1 MKTILVPIDFSDNA
15 QKALMVA
22 ATIAARTG
30 SNLEIIHI
38 NTAVAYAPP
47 LPEYY
52 AVDQID
58 MTEYDDTALKEL
70 LKLKQA
76 VNAVPGLEKVEIE
89 TRVEDGF
96 LYATLN
102 SATTERK
109 AWLIVMGTKGAQG
122 AVEFFVGSNT
132 EKVIRT
138 APCPVLAVP
147 EAAGAFD
154 LNKVVMASTLR
165 PEQTDV
171 FYKLAE
177 WQQYY
182 PFAVQ
187 LLYLNNPAGLEE
199 KTHIEQAVREMS
211 DMANLQN
218 VTAFVDG
225 NTFDETS
232 SILQFAIDQQADLI
246 VMGTHQRQGLSHL
259 LFGSLTEDTAN
270 HSRTP
275 VLSIPI

>member
-15 QKALMVA
+15 RKALMVA
-22 ATIAARTG
+22 AKIAAHTE
-30 SNLEIIHI
+30 SKLEIIHI

-58 MTEYDDTALKEL
+58 MTEYDDTASQEL
-70 LKLKQA
+70 LKLKLE
-76 VNAVPGLEKVEIE
+76 VNAVSGLEKVEIE

-102 SATTERK
+102 SAATERK

-147 EAAGAFD
+147 EAAGEFD
-154 LNKVVMASTLR
+154 LQKVVVASTLR
-165 PEQTDV
+165 PEQNDV

-177 WQQYY
+177 WQHYY

-187 LLYLNNPAGLEE
+187 LLYLNNPAGFEE
-199 KTHIEQAVREMS
+199 KAHIEQAVKEMS

-218 VTAFVDG
+218 VTAFVDV
-225 NTFDETS
+225 NTFDETA
-232 SILQFAIDQQADLI
+232 SILQFALDQQADLI

-270 HSRTP
+270 HSQTP
-275 VLSIPI
+275 VLSIPV

>member
-1 MKTILVPIDFSDNA
+1 MKTIIVPTDFSDNA
-15 QKALMVA
+15 KKALVVA
-22 ATIAARTG
+22 AKIAAQTG
-30 SNLEIIHI
+30 SKLEIIHI
-38 NTAVAYAPP
+38 NTSVAYAPP

-58 MTEYDDTALKEL
+58 MTEYDNTAAQELLNLKEEL
-70 LKLKQA
+70 
-76 VNAVPGLEKVEIE
+76 NDISGLEKVAIE

-102 SATTERK
+102 GVAEEK
-109 AWLIVMGTKGAQG
+109 QAWLIVMGTKGAQG

-147 EAAGAFD
+147 ESAGEFD
-154 LNKVVMASTLR
+154 LKKVVMASTLR
-165 PEQTDV
+165 PEQTAV

-177 WQQYY
+177 WQKHF
-182 PFAVQ
+182 PFSVQ
-187 LLYLNNPAGLEE
+187 LLYLNNPAGFED
-199 KTHIEQAVREMS
+199 KTNIEQVVREMA
-211 DMANLQN
+211 DMANLKD
-218 VTAFVDG
+218 TTPYLSG

-232 SILQFAIDQQADLI
+232 SILQFATEHEADLI

-270 HSRTP
+270 HSQIP
-275 VLSIPI
+275 VLSIPV